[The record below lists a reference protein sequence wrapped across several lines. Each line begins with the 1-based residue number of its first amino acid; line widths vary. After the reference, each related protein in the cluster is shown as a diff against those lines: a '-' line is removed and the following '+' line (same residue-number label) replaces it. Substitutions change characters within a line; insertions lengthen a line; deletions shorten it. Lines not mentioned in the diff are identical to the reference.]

1 MELQEFIAS
10 GMLESYILGTATA
23 EEIKQIR
30 EMEKLYPEVKAEMEE
45 IEASLL
51 RYSEAGAAP
60 SGRLKKNLEAQL
72 FEKEAAPKKRSS
84 VVNISSLSGPSN
96 WMRYAVA
103 ASVGLL
109 IGVSAVTYSLY
120 SQLSK
125 ARVHLAAMQLEN
137 EVLADE
143 MGKQR
148 VELRQQ
154 IALLTD
160 KKIELAMVLKP
171 GSKVVS
177 LKGMD
182 IAPES
187 TAMIIWNTKDKQVY
201 LNAASLP
208 TPPQGKQ
215 YQLWAMVNGKPVDA
229 GVFTLTEGTAFVMQ
243 RMKDIPEA
251 QAFAVT
257 LENEGGSPAPTMDVM
272 YLMGSVPV

>member
-1 MELQEFIAS
+1 
-10 GMLESYILGTATA
+10 MLESYILGTATA
-23 EEIKQIR
+23 EEIRLIR

-45 IEASLL
+45 IEASLI
-51 RYSEAGAAP
+51 RYAEAGASP
-60 SGRLKKNLEAQL
+60 SGSVKRNLEAQL

-84 VVNISSLSGPSN
+84 VVNISSLSGPAK
-96 WMRYAVA
+96 WMPYAVA

-120 SQLSK
+120 SQLNK
-125 ARVHLAAMQLEN
+125 TRVHLAALQLEN

-143 MGKQR
+143 MGKQG

-187 TAMIIWNTKDKQVY
+187 TAMVIWNTKDKQVY
-201 LNAASLP
+201 INAASLP
-208 TPPQGKQ
+208 SPPQGKQ

-229 GVFTLTEGTAFVMQ
+229 GVFTVTEGTSFVMQ
-243 RMKDIPEA
+243 KMKDMPDA

-257 LENEGGSPAPTMDVM
+257 LENEGGSPTPTMDAM
-272 YLMGSVPV
+272 YLMGSV